1 MPFKSCELLSVTSPP
16 AGGRVDIENQGK
28 HLRCA
33 VLQLVYLRLMILQGS
48 NIEIG
53 GHGGLMVKRV
63 AQRLFLSAMGQ
74 LAFQSLQNLSEALIQ
89 ESHGFIFKVHTTPR
103 WGTVWIGSVFFVT
116 LPHMHAPT
124 LTAAISWL

>member
-1 MPFKSCELLSVTSPP
+1 M
-16 AGGRVDIENQGK
+16 DIENQRK
-28 HLRCA
+28 SLRCA

-89 ESHGFIFKVHTTPR
+89 ESHGFIYTLSLRPRRTDPPGSEDVHFFLFCKAR
-103 WGTVWIGSVFFVT
+103 QAGVGWEGVAWGRMGWGWGK
-116 LPHMHAPT
+116 LPLH
-124 LTAAISWL
+124 